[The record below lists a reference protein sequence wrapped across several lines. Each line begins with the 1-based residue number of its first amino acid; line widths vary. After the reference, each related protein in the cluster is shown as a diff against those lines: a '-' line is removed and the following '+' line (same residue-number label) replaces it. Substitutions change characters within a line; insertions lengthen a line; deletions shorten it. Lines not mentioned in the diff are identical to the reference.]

1 MHNLSRSNS
10 NRILVV
16 GKGINQAESSGCGPD
31 LLSFLNLV
39 LVRDHEER
47 LSLLPLSRPLQQIC
61 RRLAHHLQPLSLS
74 QRLLLFFL
82 SLLGAHFSGLFAP
95 EFPAKLL
102 HDLLALVLF
111 DQDPGYFAQVLIV
124 PPVLA
129 FKLVLN
135 DLILEL

>member
-1 MHNLSRSNS
+1 MS
-10 NRILVV
+10 
-16 GKGINQAESSGCGPD
+16 
-31 LLSFLNLV
+31 LLYLV
-39 LVRDHEER
+39 LFGDHGQR

-61 RRLAHHLQPLSLS
+61 RCLAHHLQPLRLNLRS
-74 QRLLLFFL
+74 LLLFL
-82 SLLGAHFSGLFAP
+82 SLLGAHLCALFTP

-111 DQDPGYFAQVLIV
+111 DQDPGDFAQVLII

-135 DLILEL
+135 DVILEF